1 MNDLVIEKGI
11 SIPPR
16 KGRWMNAL
24 RSMEIGDSIL
34 FPLDIQPSTFFIA
47 ARRSGIKIT
56 SRKMPDGLRVWR
68 VA

>member
-16 KGRWMNAL
+16 KGRWINAL

-34 FPLDIQPSTFFIA
+34 INAKVAASTFYVTASRI
-47 ARRSGIKIT
+47 GIKLTI
-56 SRKMPDGLRVWR
+56 KQMPDGFRVWR
-68 VA
+68 VK